1 MKHGITANAYA
12 PGIIHTPLGEFV
24 LSSIIL
30 FVYISIKLNLL
41 SFAGRREGRQRRH
54 GEKSRHRQSLHS
66 AIFFPNFRYAQLFGL
81 PPDAPDAEPEVVA
94 SIVSY
99 LAKPESYFINGE
111 AARLSSWFHKC

>member
-12 PGIIHTPLGEFV
+12 PGIIHTPLGEFEHCT
-24 LSSIIL
+24 IIL
-30 FVYISIKLNLL
+30 FVFISIKLNLR
-41 SFAGRREGRQRRH
+41 SFAGRRKGRQRRYCEES
-54 GEKSRHRQSLHS
+54 GHRRFLFTPYS
-66 AIFFPNFRYAQLFGL
+66 FPNSRYAQLFGF
-81 PPDAPDAEPEVVA
+81 PPDAPDAEPEVVS